1 MSNDPYRFWWLT
13 PIIVFVCGAGVWY
26 FEHITFPRS
35 LGIIGAVVGLLLG
48 AFFAALLEDYF
59 DQNSN

>member
-1 MSNDPYRFWWLT
+1 MSNESNRFWWLT

-26 FEHITFPRS
+26 FEHVTFPS
-35 LGIIGAVVGLLLG
+35 SAGAIGAVVGLLLG

-59 DQNSN
+59 DQNSG

>member
-1 MSNDPYRFWWLT
+1 MSKDPYRFWWLT
-13 PIIVFVCGAGVWY
+13 PIIVFVSGGGVWY
-26 FEHITFPRS
+26 FEQVTFPRS

-59 DQNSN
+59 DQNSG

>member
-1 MSNDPYRFWWLT
+1 MSKGSNRFWWLT
-13 PIIVFVCGAGVWY
+13 PVIVFASGAGVWY

-35 LGIIGAVVGLLLG
+35 LGFIGAVVGLLLG

-59 DQNSN
+59 DQNSG

>member
-1 MSNDPYRFWWLT
+1 M
-13 PIIVFVCGAGVWY
+13 FVCGAGVWY

-59 DQNSN
+59 DQNSA